1 MIWIMLATLA
11 VVFVVGFRVLT
22 SGARKAIRRLSDR
35 LNIDVVPVESMVD
48 QMGKS
53 AGDEFLRYLHRPD
66 ESHLQNAAQV
76 LLIWQIVIVDGSE
89 QNLLQW
95 HRILQKARLAAP
107 ITDAQVRLALGFLR
121 ETEPEMQDINA
132 FQMRYN
138 AFFQPAEGVHWLHW
152 NRFVLSAYRPRL
164 TCRVDKTFTPH
175 PVIFALFRFD
185 LNSSSSN
192 TVKVA
197 KTLNASHISML
208 KWSAFPLKHAT
219 GNTMS
224 EFIAENR
231 GADAITRPNWSAV
244 FSVAFC
250 VACLIIVEFLPVSLL
265 TPMAQDLGISEG
277 VAGQSVTVT
286 AFVAMFASLFITQT
300 IQATD
305 RRYVVILFAVLLTL
319 SCLLVSF
326 ANSFSLLLIGRACL
340 GLALGGFWAM
350 SASLTMRLVPP
361 RTVPKALSVIFGAVS
376 IALVIAA
383 PLGSFLGELIGW
395 RNVFN
400 AAAVM
405 GVLCIFWIIKSLP
418 SLPGEPS
425 HQKQNTFRLLQR
437 PGVMAGMIAIF
448 MSFAG
453 QFAFFTYIRPVYMNL
468 AGFGVDGLTLVL
480 LSFGIASFIGTS
492 LSSFILK
499 RSVKLALAGAPLILA
514 VSALVLTLWGSD
526 KIVATGVA
534 IIWGLTF
541 ALVPVGWSTWIT
553 RSLADQAEKAGSIQ
567 VAVIQLANTCGAAI
581 GGYAL
586 DNIGLTSP
594 LMLSG
599 TLMLLTALLV
609 TAKVKMKK
617 S

>member
-1 MIWIMLATLA
+1 
-11 VVFVVGFRVLT
+11 
-22 SGARKAIRRLSDR
+22 
-35 LNIDVVPVESMVD
+35 
-48 QMGKS
+48 
-53 AGDEFLRYLHRPD
+53 
-66 ESHLQNAAQV
+66 
-76 LLIWQIVIVDGSE
+76 
-89 QNLLQW
+89 
-95 HRILQKARLAAP
+95 
-107 ITDAQVRLALGFLR
+107 
-121 ETEPEMQDINA
+121 
-132 FQMRYN
+132 
-138 AFFQPAEGVHWLHW
+138 
-152 NRFVLSAYRPRL
+152 
-164 TCRVDKTFTPH
+164 
-175 PVIFALFRFD
+175 
-185 LNSSSSN
+185 
-192 TVKVA
+192 
-197 KTLNASHISML
+197 ML

-376 IALVIAA
+376 IAL
-383 PLGSFLGELIGW
+383 
-395 RNVFN
+395 
-400 AAAVM
+400 VM

>member
-1 MIWIMLATLA
+1 
-11 VVFVVGFRVLT
+11 
-22 SGARKAIRRLSDR
+22 
-35 LNIDVVPVESMVD
+35 
-48 QMGKS
+48 
-53 AGDEFLRYLHRPD
+53 
-66 ESHLQNAAQV
+66 
-76 LLIWQIVIVDGSE
+76 
-89 QNLLQW
+89 
-95 HRILQKARLAAP
+95 
-107 ITDAQVRLALGFLR
+107 
-121 ETEPEMQDINA
+121 
-132 FQMRYN
+132 
-138 AFFQPAEGVHWLHW
+138 
-152 NRFVLSAYRPRL
+152 
-164 TCRVDKTFTPH
+164 
-175 PVIFALFRFD
+175 
-185 LNSSSSN
+185 
-192 TVKVA
+192 
-197 KTLNASHISML
+197 
-208 KWSAFPLKHAT
+208 
-219 GNTMS
+219 MS

-383 PLGSFLGELIGW
+383 P
-395 RNVFN
+395 
-400 AAAVM
+400 AM

-437 PGVMAGMIAIF
+437 PGVMAGMLAIF

-609 TAKVKMKK
+609 TAKVKMK
-617 S
+617 

>member
-1 MIWIMLATLA
+1 ML
-11 VVFVVGFRVLT
+11 
-22 SGARKAIRRLSDR
+22 D
-35 LNIDVVPVESMVD
+35 
-48 QMGKS
+48 
-53 AGDEFLRYLHRPD
+53 
-66 ESHLQNAAQV
+66 
-76 LLIWQIVIVDGSE
+76 
-89 QNLLQW
+89 
-95 HRILQKARLAAP
+95 
-107 ITDAQVRLALGFLR
+107 
-121 ETEPEMQDINA
+121 
-132 FQMRYN
+132 
-138 AFFQPAEGVHWLHW
+138 
-152 NRFVLSAYRPRL
+152 
-164 TCRVDKTFTPH
+164 
-175 PVIFALFRFD
+175 
-185 LNSSSSN
+185 
-192 TVKVA
+192 
-197 KTLNASHISML
+197 
-208 KWSAFPLKHAT
+208 WSAFPLKHAT

-231 GADAITRPNWSAV
+231 GANAITRPNWSAV

-400 AAAVM
+400 AAAAM

-437 PGVMAGMIAIF
+437 
-448 MSFAG
+448 
-453 QFAFFTYIRPVYMNL
+453 
-468 AGFGVDGLTLVL
+468 
-480 LSFGIASFIGTS
+480 
-492 LSSFILK
+492 
-499 RSVKLALAGAPLILA
+499 
-514 VSALVLTLWGSD
+514 
-526 KIVATGVA
+526 
-534 IIWGLTF
+534 
-541 ALVPVGWSTWIT
+541 
-553 RSLADQAEKAGSIQ
+553 
-567 VAVIQLANTCGAAI
+567 
-581 GGYAL
+581 
-586 DNIGLTSP
+586 
-594 LMLSG
+594 
-599 TLMLLTALLV
+599 ALLQ
-609 TAKVKMKK
+609 

>member
-1 MIWIMLATLA
+1 
-11 VVFVVGFRVLT
+11 
-22 SGARKAIRRLSDR
+22 
-35 LNIDVVPVESMVD
+35 
-48 QMGKS
+48 
-53 AGDEFLRYLHRPD
+53 
-66 ESHLQNAAQV
+66 
-76 LLIWQIVIVDGSE
+76 
-89 QNLLQW
+89 
-95 HRILQKARLAAP
+95 
-107 ITDAQVRLALGFLR
+107 
-121 ETEPEMQDINA
+121 
-132 FQMRYN
+132 
-138 AFFQPAEGVHWLHW
+138 
-152 NRFVLSAYRPRL
+152 
-164 TCRVDKTFTPH
+164 
-175 PVIFALFRFD
+175 
-185 LNSSSSN
+185 
-192 TVKVA
+192 
-197 KTLNASHISML
+197 ML

-340 GLALGGFWAM
+340 GLAL
-350 SASLTMRLVPP
+350 
-361 RTVPKALSVIFGAVS
+361 SVIFGAVS

-400 AAAVM
+400 AAAAM

-480 LSFGIASFIGTS
+480 LSFGIASFVGTS

-499 RSVKLALAGAPLILA
+499 RSVKLALAGAPFVLA
-514 VSALVLTLWGSD
+514 LSALVLTLWGSD

-541 ALVPVGWSTWIT
+541 ALIPVGWSTWIT

>member
-1 MIWIMLATLA
+1 
-11 VVFVVGFRVLT
+11 
-22 SGARKAIRRLSDR
+22 
-35 LNIDVVPVESMVD
+35 
-48 QMGKS
+48 
-53 AGDEFLRYLHRPD
+53 
-66 ESHLQNAAQV
+66 
-76 LLIWQIVIVDGSE
+76 
-89 QNLLQW
+89 
-95 HRILQKARLAAP
+95 
-107 ITDAQVRLALGFLR
+107 
-121 ETEPEMQDINA
+121 
-132 FQMRYN
+132 
-138 AFFQPAEGVHWLHW
+138 
-152 NRFVLSAYRPRL
+152 
-164 TCRVDKTFTPH
+164 
-175 PVIFALFRFD
+175 
-185 LNSSSSN
+185 
-192 TVKVA
+192 
-197 KTLNASHISML
+197 
-208 KWSAFPLKHAT
+208 
-219 GNTMS
+219 MS

-350 SASLTMRLVPP
+350 S
-361 RTVPKALSVIFGAVS
+361 VIFGAVS

-468 AGFGVDGLTLVL
+468 AGFSVDGLTLVL